1 MAHDESYIKLALEL
15 AAKGKGRVSPNPLVG
30 CVIVKNHQIIAAG
43 YHEYFGGPHAEINA
57 LRSAREDVKGATLY
71 VNLEPCSHYGKTPP
85 CADAIIAAGI
95 SRVVIGTLDCN
106 PLVAGKGAEKLT
118 RAGIEVKTG
127 IMEKECLE
135 LNRFFFKYMQKRI
148 PYVTVK
154 VAQTLDGKI
163 ATFNNQSKWIT
174 TKASREE
181 VHRMRAS
188 YDAVLIGRKTAMID
202 DPKLTVR
209 LTEGRDPK
217 RVILDSK
224 LRIDLK
230 RSMFYDNPEQN
241 IFIVTSVSSK
251 EKQRK
256 IASLKKLGVK
266 ILFVPD
272 GKDGHV
278 SLPAVL
284 KALGK
289 ENIMSVMVEGGQEIF
304 SSFVREK
311 LADEMRIF
319 ISPKLLGKGLCAFSD
334 MGVTLIEKSH
344 RWAIRRVERFD
355 EDVLLELR
363 KTQN

>member
-1 MAHDESYIKLALEL
+1 LAHDDSYIKLTLEL

-30 CVIVKNHQIIAAG
+30 CVIVKNHQIIGAG
-43 YHEYFGGPHAEINA
+43 YHEFFGGPHAEINA
-57 LRSAREDVKGATLY
+57 LRNPREDVKGATLY
-71 VNLEPCSHYGKTPP
+71 VNLEPCSHFGKTPP
-85 CADAIIAAGI
+85 CTDAIINAGI
-95 SRVVIGTLDCN
+95 SRVVIGTLDSN
-106 PLVAGKGAEKLT
+106 PLVSGKGAEKLT
-118 RAGIEVKTG
+118 KSGIEVKTG
-127 IMEKECLE
+127 VLENECLE
-135 LNRFFFKYMQKRI
+135 LNRFFFKFIQKRI

-209 LTEGRDPK
+209 LADGRDPK

-230 RSMFYDNPEQN
+230 RSMFFDNQEQN
-241 IFIVTSVSSK
+241 IIIVTSVASK

-256 IASLKKLGVK
+256 IAALKKLGVK
-266 ILFVPD
+266 ILFVSEN
-272 GKDGHV
+272 KDGHV
-278 SLPAVL
+278 NLPSAL
-284 KALGK
+284 RALGK

-304 SSFVREK
+304 SAFVREK
-311 LADEMRIF
+311 LADELRIF

-334 MGVTLIEKSH
+334 MGVMLLEKTH

-363 KTQN
+363 KT